1 MRKKNLLMTNEFINI
16 VIHYLYIP
24 LTGNL
29 FKNKN
34 RINERFLYY
43 YWLWIMWKTFVF
55 GSI

>member
-1 MRKKNLLMTNEFINI
+1 MRKKNLLMTDEFINI

-55 GSI
+55 G